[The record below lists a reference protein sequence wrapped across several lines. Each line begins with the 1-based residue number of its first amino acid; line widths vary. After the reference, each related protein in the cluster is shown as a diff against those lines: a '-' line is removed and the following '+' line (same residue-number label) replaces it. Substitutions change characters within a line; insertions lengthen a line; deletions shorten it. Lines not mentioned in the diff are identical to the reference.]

1 MGCDPTLLGAK
12 PVLGMSS
19 SLYHWS
25 VRRPHAAGYLDNL
38 AMPLSPPCNRKI
50 KTACHGI
57 GELLIVSSI
66 RQKMGSL
73 VLAGHFRKS
82 SHY

>member
-38 AMPLSPPCNRKI
+38 AMPLSPPRNRKI
-50 KTACHGI
+50 KTACHAI
-57 GELLIVSSI
+57 GELLIVSSMVKSI
-66 RQKMGSL
+66 PE
-73 VLAGHFRKS
+73 LA
-82 SHY
+82 